1 MQNNYFVERLL
12 MAPCVNVMEVKRIV
26 YALLSEIASL
36 WRKVYES
43 IWKLFNIM
51 DDVYL
56 ML

>member
-36 WRKVYES
+36 WRKVYVNRYTPSENYS
-43 IWKLFNIM
+43 I
-51 DDVYL
+51 
-56 ML
+56 